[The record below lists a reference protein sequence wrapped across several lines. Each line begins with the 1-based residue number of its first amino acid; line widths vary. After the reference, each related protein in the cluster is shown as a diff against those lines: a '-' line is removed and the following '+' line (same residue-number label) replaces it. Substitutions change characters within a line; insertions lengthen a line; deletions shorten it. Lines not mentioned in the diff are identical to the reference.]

1 MKKSILIIIS
11 ILFTTNI
18 FSQETLMTIN
28 DEKISINEFENI
40 FYKNNEDIEITKEYL
55 DEYIDLFINFKL
67 KVKESKE
74 LGYDT
79 LSSFVKELDGYKKQ
93 LSKPYLRDNNFNEN
107 LFNEALERIQ
117 FDINASHILIK
128 IENNDAKSAL
138 NEALSIR
145 NQIISKEI
153 SFADAA
159 VKYSDDEY
167 VLDSK
172 GNLGYFTA
180 FMMLYDFESVAY
192 NSSIGEVS
200 VPVKTQYGYH
210 LILVNDKRKAV
221 GERKVAHI
229 MFKTG
234 KGANTKKINE
244 SYKKASETYD
254 LLTKGDKFVEVAERF
269 SEDRSTAV
277 KGGVLPSFGVGKMV
291 REFEEATFSLKLP
304 GDFSKPFQTPY
315 GWHIVMLLEDNPVK
329 LDDDLFLSVKQKIEK
344 DSRSKLSNE
353 FMITKLK
360 DLYNI
365 KIYKEN
371 FNFLRKIA
379 VNEVSKSA
387 WDNELL
393 IDGDK
398 KIFKIESKSYSLK
411 ELSDF
416 IINNQKKNNDFDQL
430 YIEFLNLSL
439 LSYEESQL
447 ENKYPEFKNLL
458 KEYKEGIL
466 LFDITNNNVWKK
478 AVEDSAGLSNYFNE
492 NLSDYKW
499 NERLDVSIFTC
510 LNYNVSYKVRNQL
523 YKLKRG
529 LIKDI
534 DVLNK
539 INSSSP
545 LNVQL
550 VSGQFSKNENN
561 IVDQIVWKKGISKSI
576 KNDDG
581 SYTVVF
587 VHDILNARAKN
598 LNETKGKVISDY
610 QKFLDLTWIKI
621 LRAKYKVDLNKN
633 LLYSLISQSF

>member
-1 MKKSILIIIS
+1 
-11 ILFTTNI
+11 
-18 FSQETLMTIN
+18 MTIN

-192 NSSIGEVS
+192 NTSIGEVS

-633 LLYSLISQSF
+633 LLYSLISK

>member
-192 NSSIGEVS
+192 NTSIGEVS

-234 KGANTKKINE
+234 KGANSKKINE

-379 VNEVSKSA
+379 VKEVSKSA

-561 IVDQIVWKKGISKSI
+561 IVDQIVWKKGISKSV

-633 LLYSLISQSF
+633 LLYSLISK

>member
-79 LSSFVKELDGYKKQ
+79 LSSFIKELDGYKKQ

-153 SFADAA
+153 SFSDAA

-254 LLTKGDKFVEVAERF
+254 LLTNGDKFVEVAERF

-379 VNEVSKSA
+379 VKEVSKSA

-610 QKFLDLTWIKI
+610 QKFLDLTWIKF
-621 LRAKYKVDLNKN
+621 LRSKYKVELNKN
-633 LLYSLISQSF
+633 LLYSLISK

>member
-192 NSSIGEVS
+192 NTSIGEVS

-379 VNEVSKSA
+379 VKEVSKSA

-621 LRAKYKVDLNKN
+621 LRAKYKVELNKN
-633 LLYSLISQSF
+633 LLYSLISK

>member
-1 MKKSILIIIS
+1 
-11 ILFTTNI
+11 
-18 FSQETLMTIN
+18 MTIN

-79 LSSFVKELDGYKKQ
+79 LSSFIKELDGYKKQ

-153 SFADAA
+153 SFSDAA

-254 LLTKGDKFVEVAERF
+254 LLTNGDKFVEVAERF

-379 VNEVSKSA
+379 VKEVSKSA

-478 AVEDSAGLSNYFNE
+478 AVEDSAGLSNYFNK

-561 IVDQIVWKKGISKSI
+561 IVDQIVWKKGISKSV

-610 QKFLDLTWIKI
+610 QKFLDLTWIKF
-621 LRAKYKVDLNKN
+621 LRSKYKVELNKN
-633 LLYSLISQSF
+633 LLYSLISK

>member
-79 LSSFVKELDGYKKQ
+79 LSSFIKELDGYKKQ

-192 NSSIGEVS
+192 NTSIGEVS

-210 LILVNDKRKAV
+210 LILVTDKRKAV

-234 KGANTKKINE
+234 KGANSKKINE

-379 VNEVSKSA
+379 VKEVSKSE

-447 ENKYPEFKNLL
+447 ESKYPEFKNLL

-478 AVEDSAGLSNYFNE
+478 AVEDSAGLLNYFNE

-499 NERLDVSIFTC
+499 KERLDVSIFTC

-561 IVDQIVWKKGISKSI
+561 IVDQIVWKKGISKSV

-621 LRAKYKVDLNKN
+621 LRSKYKVELNKN
-633 LLYSLISQSF
+633 LLYSLISK

>member
-28 DEKISINEFENI
+28 DEKISIDEFENI

-192 NSSIGEVS
+192 NTSIGEVS

-234 KGANTKKINE
+234 KGADTKKINE

-254 LLTKGDKFVEVAERF
+254 LLTKGNKFVEVAERF

-379 VNEVSKSA
+379 VKEVSKSA

-439 LSYEESQL
+439 LSFEESQL

-499 NERLDVSIFTC
+499 KERLDVSIFTC

-561 IVDQIVWKKGISKSI
+561 IVDQIVWKKGISKSV

-633 LLYSLISQSF
+633 LLYSLISK

>member
-1 MKKSILIIIS
+1 MMKKLV
-11 ILFTTNI
+11 LMNLKI
-18 FSQETLMTIN
+18 FSIKTM
-28 DEKISINEFENI
+28 KIL
-40 FYKNNEDIEITKEYL
+40 KLPKEYL

-153 SFADAA
+153 SFSDAA

-379 VNEVSKSA
+379 VKEVSKSA

-621 LRAKYKVDLNKN
+621 LRSKYKVELNKN
-633 LLYSLISQSF
+633 LLYSLISK

>member
-79 LSSFVKELDGYKKQ
+79 LSSFIKELDGYKKQ

-153 SFADAA
+153 SFSDAA

-379 VNEVSKSA
+379 VKEVSKSE

-561 IVDQIVWKKGISKSI
+561 IVDQIVWKKGISKSV

-621 LRAKYKVDLNKN
+621 LRSKYKVELNKN
-633 LLYSLISQSF
+633 LLYSLISK

>member
-1 MKKSILIIIS
+1 
-11 ILFTTNI
+11 
-18 FSQETLMTIN
+18 MTIN

-192 NSSIGEVS
+192 NTSIGEVS

-379 VNEVSKSA
+379 VKEVSKSA

-633 LLYSLISQSF
+633 LLYSLISK

>member
-79 LSSFVKELDGYKKQ
+79 LSSFIKELDGYKKQ

-153 SFADAA
+153 SFSDAA

-379 VNEVSKSA
+379 VKEVSKSA

-447 ENKYPEFKNLL
+447 ESKYPEFKNLL

-561 IVDQIVWKKGISKSI
+561 IVDQIVWKKGISKSV

-621 LRAKYKVDLNKN
+621 LRSKYKVELNKN
-633 LLYSLISQSF
+633 LLYSLISK

>member
-79 LSSFVKELDGYKKQ
+79 LSSFIKELDGYKKQ

-153 SFADAA
+153 SFSDAA

-379 VNEVSKSA
+379 VKEVSKSE

-478 AVEDSAGLSNYFNE
+478 AVEDSAGLSNYFNK

-561 IVDQIVWKKGISKSI
+561 IVDQIVWKKGISKSV

-621 LRAKYKVDLNKN
+621 LRSKYKVELNKN
-633 LLYSLISQSF
+633 LLYSLISK

>member
-192 NSSIGEVS
+192 NTSIGEVS

-379 VNEVSKSA
+379 VKEVSKSA

-561 IVDQIVWKKGISKSI
+561 IVDQIVWKKGISKSV

-633 LLYSLISQSF
+633 LLYSLISK

>member
-1 MKKSILIIIS
+1 
-11 ILFTTNI
+11 
-18 FSQETLMTIN
+18 MTIN

-79 LSSFVKELDGYKKQ
+79 LSSFIKELDGYKKQ

-153 SFADAA
+153 SFSDAA

-379 VNEVSKSA
+379 VKEVSKSE

-587 VHDILNARAKN
+587 VHDILNAKAKN

-621 LRAKYKVDLNKN
+621 LRSKYKVELNKN
-633 LLYSLISQSF
+633 LLYSLISK

>member
-79 LSSFVKELDGYKKQ
+79 LSSFIKELDGYKKQ

-153 SFADAA
+153 SFSDAA

-234 KGANTKKINE
+234 KGANAKKINE

-254 LLTKGDKFVEVAERF
+254 LLTNGDKFVEVAERF

-379 VNEVSKSA
+379 VKEVSKSA

-587 VHDILNARAKN
+587 VNDILNARAKN

-621 LRAKYKVDLNKN
+621 LRSKYKVELNKN
-633 LLYSLISQSF
+633 LLYSLISK

>member
-1 MKKSILIIIS
+1 
-11 ILFTTNI
+11 
-18 FSQETLMTIN
+18 MTIN

-79 LSSFVKELDGYKKQ
+79 LSSFIKELDGYKKQ

-153 SFADAA
+153 SFSDAA

-254 LLTKGDKFVEVAERF
+254 LLTNGDKFVEVAERF

-379 VNEVSKSA
+379 VKEVSKSA

-447 ENKYPEFKNLL
+447 ESKYPEFKNLL

-561 IVDQIVWKKGISKSI
+561 IVDQIVWKKGISKSV

-621 LRAKYKVDLNKN
+621 LRSKYKVELNKN
-633 LLYSLISQSF
+633 LLYSLISK

>member
-79 LSSFVKELDGYKKQ
+79 LSSFIKELDGYKKQ

-153 SFADAA
+153 SFSDAA

-379 VNEVSKSA
+379 VKEVSKSA

-478 AVEDSAGLSNYFNE
+478 S
-492 NLSDYKW
+492 
-499 NERLDVSIFTC
+499 C
-510 LNYNVSYKVRNQL
+510 
-523 YKLKRG
+523 
-529 LIKDI
+529 
-534 DVLNK
+534 
-539 INSSSP
+539 
-545 LNVQL
+545 
-550 VSGQFSKNENN
+550 
-561 IVDQIVWKKGISKSI
+561 
-576 KNDDG
+576 
-581 SYTVVF
+581 
-587 VHDILNARAKN
+587 
-598 LNETKGKVISDY
+598 
-610 QKFLDLTWIKI
+610 
-621 LRAKYKVDLNKN
+621 
-633 LLYSLISQSF
+633 

>member
-1 MKKSILIIIS
+1 
-11 ILFTTNI
+11 
-18 FSQETLMTIN
+18 MTIN

-192 NSSIGEVS
+192 NTSIGEVS

-393 IDGDK
+393 RDGDK

-633 LLYSLISQSF
+633 LLYSLISK